1 MKTKQNKSRQRRR
14 MTWEKYQE
22 NMDKIVAEG
31 AEVSDT
37 LIKLIEFS
45 ASVDVIGATDKTGK
59 HEKTS
64 KNWPPRRDLPK
75 IDETYTETDIVPQ
88 KRFKWGILLL
98 DTFGV

>member
-1 MKTKQNKSRQRRR
+1 MKTKQSKPRKRRR

-45 ASVDVIGATDKTGK
+45 ASVDVIGATDKK

-64 KNWPPRRDLPK
+64 KN
-75 IDETYTETDIVPQ
+75 
-88 KRFKWGILLL
+88 
-98 DTFGV
+98 